1 MPGRPLPMRNMTEAL
16 PPGGLLLI
24 LAGAQPAQELSG
36 YRRRCMRVS
45 CRSRP
50 ETGCRKFVLVNFCLQ

>member
-24 LAGAQPAQELSG
+24 PAGAQPAQELSG

-45 CRSRP
+45 RRSQS
-50 ETGCRKFVLVNFCLQ
+50 ETGCRKFMLVNFCLQ